1 MRIQTTEDDKIR
13 TKSMISRRKLFL
25 LTAGAGSFCKNVP
38 ELWAG
43 TPFWERKPS
52 TQWTEEELRQL
63 TTRSPWAKETNLDF
77 EAAEGGHFE
86 VPGNSSPYDGRGAA
100 IPRPAG
106 VMKRAPVVVRWE
118 SAEPIRMAMVS
129 SLPKGLEDRYAIGV
143 SNIPPEAMNAAK
155 RRGEDGTPQTLETML
170 RDLEA
175 AATLEAAGK
184 DPAGAGIVR
193 RIPGAESTYVF
204 GFAKEFLQLTP
215 QDREAVFTLRTARVS
230 VKARFNLKEMIY
242 RGKLAL

>member
-1 MRIQTTEDDKIR
+1 
-13 TKSMISRRKLFL
+13 MISRRKLLL
-25 LTAGAGSFCKNVP
+25 LTAGAGWFCNFAPK
-38 ELWAG
+38 LQAA

-52 TQWTEEELRQL
+52 TQWTGEEILQL
-63 TTRSPWAKETNLDF
+63 TTHSPWAKETNLDF
-77 EAAEGGHFE
+77 EAAEGGHLE
-86 VPGNSSPYDGRGAA
+86 VPGGGSPYDGRGAA
-100 IPRPAG
+100 IPRPEG
-106 VMKRAPVVVRWE
+106 VMKKAPVVVRWE

-129 SLPKGLEDRYAIGV
+129 TLSRDFADRYAIGV

-155 RRGEDGTPQTLETML
+155 RRGEDGTPTTLETML

-175 AATLEAAGK
+175 AATLEAPGK

-204 GFAKEFLQLTP
+204 GFAKEFLQLTA

-230 VKARFNLKEMIY
+230 VKAKFNLKEMVY

>member
-1 MRIQTTEDDKIR
+1 
-13 TKSMISRRKLFL
+13 MISRRKVL
-25 LTAGAGSFCKNVP
+25 LLSVGAGSFCKSVSP
-38 ELWAG
+38 LWAAS
-43 TPFWERKPS
+43 PFWDRKPS
-52 TQWTEEELRQL
+52 TQWTEDEIRQL

-86 VPGNSSPYDGRGAA
+86 VPGSGSPYDGRGAA
-100 IPRPAG
+100 TQRPAG
-106 VMKRAPVVVRWE
+106 VLKKAPVIVRWE

-129 SLPKGLEDRYAIGV
+129 TLPRGFEDRYAIGV
-143 SNIPPEAMNAAK
+143 SNIPPEAMNAG
-155 RRGEDGTPQTLETML
+155 RRGQDGTPQTLETML

-175 AATLEAAGK
+175 AATLETPGK

-204 GFAKEFLQLTP
+204 GFAKEFLQLTER
-215 QDREAVFTLRTARVS
+215 DREALFTLRTPHVS
-230 VKARFNLKEMIY
+230 VKTRFNLKEMIY